1 MKIFLIILILFNT
14 VHAFKSEEEVHI
26 GVHTFNLVKEDYN
39 EYGDKGMT
47 MVLYALDGH
56 KNRSK
61 KLTFLLRNE
70 SGQCSDKDIENG
82 TYVIKKDSII
92 FYTHWKRS
100 RSTDNVPSGDRMQV
114 FKVDENGSFSMSD
127 SKIYVERTRQ
137 NADADEGMQYLHKEA
152 KTAEQKK
159 LLAEYIA
166 SVEHIF
172 KAKFVMGEEADN
184 LALEVHK
191 ALENKQKQR
200 WK

>member
-1 MKIFLIILILFNT
+1 MKIFLIILILFST
-14 VHAFKSEEEVHI
+14 LHAFKAEEKVHI
-26 GVHTFNLVKEDYN
+26 GAHTFNLLKEDYN

-56 KNRSK
+56 KESSE
-61 KLTFLLRNE
+61 KLSFLLRNE

-92 FYTHWKRS
+92 FYTHWTRS
-100 RSTDNVPSGDRMQV
+100 HSTDNTPSGDRMQV
-114 FKVDENGSFSMSD
+114 FKVDDNGSFSMSD
-127 SKIYVERTRQ
+127 SKIYVERMRQ

-172 KAKFVMGEEADN
+172 KANFVMGKEANN
-184 LALEVHK
+184 LAIEVHE
-191 ALENKQKQR
+191 ALVNKQKQR